1 MQSAKVSERCRE
13 KEGFARG
20 GKIEGTRNGELE
32 RPRFEFMEKTKW
44 WDGGGGLDIE
54 GWRGEGWRVGS
65 AILAILFVIGSVR
78 CRYLGLAIPCGSIPI
93 WFR

>member
-32 RPRFEFMEKTKW
+32 RPRFEFMEKQS
-44 WDGGGGLDIE
+44 GGME
-54 GWRGEGWRVGS
+54 GVDW
-65 AILAILFVIGSVR
+65 I
-78 CRYLGLAIPCGSIPI
+78 
-93 WFR
+93 